1 MIATKCIHHGLVDGD
16 GLKSINIS
24 LDIILAFLKTIF
36 FNSNAFQLILGKTDE
51 ESNT

>member
-1 MIATKCIHHGLVDGD
+1 MIATKRIHHGLADKD

-24 LDIILAFLKTIF
+24 LNTILAFLKTIF
-36 FNSNAFQLILGKTDE
+36 LNSNAFQLILGKTDE